1 MEKIVKSLDSLV
13 KDYVTNFKMGYPFL
27 YLSGFSEE
35 EQKNLIIKSLK
46 TNKPIKIKLIEN
58 VVV

>member
-13 KDYVTNFKMGYPFL
+13 KDYVANFKMGYPFL

-35 EQKNLIIKSLK
+35 EQKNLIIESLK

>member
-27 YLSGFSEE
+27 YLSGFSDEQ
-35 EQKNLIIKSLK
+35 QKNLIIKALE
-46 TNKPIKIKLIEN
+46 TNKPIKIKVIEN

>member
-35 EQKNLIIKSLK
+35 EQKNLIIESLK